1 MQNLEPILIFIT
13 VAEMGSFT
21 HAADS
26 LGIQKGRAS
35 TAVRKLEE
43 DVGVR
48 LLHRTTRSVQLTEDG
63 RAFHARA
70 RDLLAEVDDL
80 HSMFAGDRVAL
91 RGRLRVD
98 LPTEVARTTIVP
110 ALPDF
115 MATHPELELEVSSTD
130 RQVDLVQEGFDCVLR
145 LGPITGRDADCPPAG
160 PVAHGQ
166 RCQSRLSGALWRPS
180 IARRSPAS
188 GTSDNSFF
196 DDAGR
201 KTQWMGI
208 SGRRQ
213 LRDASVARCATR
225 QQRADLR
232 SRCPRRPWPDSG
244 ATLGDW
250 PILGEWSAC
259 GDHTRFSSPG
269 ARRVPRRST
278 SEQSVAP
285 SPRIHE
291 MDRRC
296 ADAVSGIAR
305 RTSSSGSRNYHFEG
319 ISRGRSNR
327 MRRCGVFCIAQARR
341 CAAQSRRPPI
351 RHRDERPP
359 QTTEEPHFRMGLL
372 DSLMPVFCSSNPSY
386 SRHGR
391 DLLAGVA

>member
-21 HAADS
+21 RAADS

-70 RDLLAEVDDL
+70 RDLLADVDDL
-80 HSMFAGDRVAL
+80 HAMFAGDRVAL

-145 LGPITGRDADCPPAG
+145 LWPIWGKTLIAPPPPGPF
-160 PVAHGQ
+160 AHGQ
-166 RCQSRLSGALWRPS
+166 RRQSRLSGALWRPS
-180 IARRSPAS
+180 IAGRSPAS

-201 KTQWMGI
+201 KTLWMGI

-213 LRDASVARCATR
+213 LRDASVARRPTR

-250 PILGEWSAC
+250 SILREWSAC
-259 GDHTRFSSPG
+259 GDHTRFSSSRAP
-269 ARRVPRRST
+269 RVSRRST

-291 MDRRC
+291 MDRKCARALPG
-296 ADAVSGIAR
+296 ADARLNVRLHVLAEAIPKTPR
-305 RTSSSGSRNYHFEG
+305 SR
-319 ISRGRSNR
+319 
-327 MRRCGVFCIAQARR
+327 
-341 CAAQSRRPPI
+341 
-351 RHRDERPP
+351 
-359 QTTEEPHFRMGLL
+359 
-372 DSLMPVFCSSNPSY
+372 
-386 SRHGR
+386 
-391 DLLAGVA
+391 